1 MNSSTTGITKI
12 IYPWEQNILIS
23 GNILNNKI
31 VPITYKIQD
40 LRENNKKG
48 HMHIEYINNT
58 PKIISAKPDPK
69 DDTRRK
75 TVPITLIKDSFD
87 PVTSIIILGLLSHTN
102 KNCDTTIPIF
112 DGRRRFD
119 LNYKSIEKIEHNYKC
134 ELKIN
139 RIAGYS
145 KKELKKHPKNGTIFL
160 TKLPGTK
167 QFLFPSEVKIP
178 LIIGSFF
185 VKLNANL
192 ILP

>member
-1 MNSSTTGITKI
+1 
-12 IYPWEQNILIS
+12 
-23 GNILNNKI
+23 
-31 VPITYKIQD
+31 VPISYKIED
-40 LRENNKKG
+40 LRDSNKKG
-48 HMHIEYINNT
+48 HMHIEYINNI

-75 TVPITLIKDSFD
+75 SVPTSIIKDSFD
-87 PVTSIIILGLLSHTN
+87 PVTSIIVLGFLSHIN

-119 LNYKSIEKIEHNYKC
+119 LIYKNIKKKEHNHQC
-134 ELKIN
+134 NLKIS

-145 KKELKKHPKNGTIFL
+145 KKELKKHPKNGAIIL
-160 TKLPGTK
+160 TKLPGTI
-167 QFLFPSEVKIP
+167 QFLFPSEVRIP
-178 LIIGSFF
+178 LTIGSFF